1 MFPNVTDRDSYAYPE
16 DGLLQ
21 LRGVVPED
29 EILNPKQLTANGDP
43 AMAVVKNGRTTHT
56 TVGWVSGLKSL
67 VRHYDYDDIN
77 LDFTSRELTII
88 PYGGSQHGAFS
99 ASGDSGSIIA
109 ERNGRI
115 VGLLTGGG
123 GVTDAT
129 DVTFATMYCELEKR
143 IKEALPG
150 VDLYN

>member
-1 MFPNVTDRDSYAYPE
+1 MFPNVTDRDGYAYP
-16 DGLLQ
+16 DHGLLQ
-21 LRGVVPED
+21 LRGVVPEN
-29 EILNPKQLTANGDP
+29 EILNPKQLNANGDP
-43 AMAVVKNGRTTHT
+43 AMAVVKNGRTTRT
-56 TVGWVSGLKSL
+56 TVGWVSELKSL
-67 VRHYDYDDIN
+67 VRHYDYVN

-88 PYGGSQHGAFS
+88 PYRGSVRGAFS
-99 ASGDSGSIIA
+99 EGGDSGSIIA

-123 GVTDAT
+123 GVTNAT

-150 VDLYN
+150 VYLYN